1 MRLRPSSATNGAWAG
16 GPLETTSKI
25 EVRLAPLATE
35 NVVGRLCRDWRRVKY
50 GQFCPI
56 AKASEVLGERWTLL
70 VVRELVAGS
79 TRYKDLQRGLGR
91 ISPSVLSSRLKA
103 LVEHGIVEKVDS
115 DVAHGSEYRLTRMGS
130 ELSPIIESVAVWGQ
144 LWVRSRMNRDELD
157 VELLMLRVQQNFDAG
172 AFPKDHGVV
181 AFVFSDLHGSLR
193 RWWLLVDDGRLEL
206 CAEPPGRKEDIT
218 LTCQRRTLAQVFT
231 GESTLRA
238 ALAADL
244 LEARGARRLTSSVQR
259 WLCPPP
265 LAATLRH
272 EAQKRHEPGVR

>member
-1 MRLRPSSATNGAWAG
+1 M
-16 GPLETTSKI
+16 
-25 EVRLAPLATE
+25 
-35 NVVGRLCRDWRRVKY
+35 KY

-70 VVRELVAGS
+70 VVRELVSGS

-103 LVEHGIVEKVDS
+103 LVDHGIVEKVES
-115 DVAHGSEYRLTRMGS
+115 DAAHGYEYRLTRMGS
-130 ELSPIIESVAVWGQ
+130 ALSPIIESVAVWGQ

-157 VELLMLRVQQNFDAG
+157 VELLMLRVQQSFDVR
-172 AFPKDHGVV
+172 AFPEQHGVV
-181 AFVFSDLHGSLR
+181 AFVFSDLHGKLR
-193 RWWLLVDDGRLEL
+193 RWWLLIDDGRLEL
-206 CAEPPGRKEDIT
+206 CAEAPGRQEDVT

-238 ALAADL
+238 ALAEGL
-244 LEARGARRLTSSVQR
+244 LEARGARRLASSVQR

-265 LAATLRH
+265 LAATLRREIH
-272 EAQKRHEPGVR
+272 KKHQPGAR